1 MARHLEALPESAA
14 EMSGMAPLDIP
25 AVVITGSR
33 NTTTADPAP
42 ALPQAKRIRAEQ
54 SGHWVQLD
62 QPAVVIEAIREM
74 VEASHRC

>member
-14 EMSGMAPLDIP
+14 EISGLAPLDIP
-25 AVVITGSR
+25 AVVITEGR
-33 NTTTADPAP
+33 NATPADPAP
-42 ALPQAKRIRAEQ
+42 ALPHAKLVRAEQ

-74 VEASHRC
+74 VEALHRC